1 MDMTTVSEILA
12 MKILNAAQACELF
25 QLKAAAELQRLTGVR
40 NTLVEQARTE
50 VQAPVDY
57 VYNTETRTF
66 QSKTGP
72 QPLSASRK
80 RQSKRLQ
87 QGAA

>member
-1 MDMTTVSEILA
+1 MDMTTVSELLA
-12 MKILNAAQACELF
+12 TKILNAAQAVELF
-25 QLKAAAELQRLTGVR
+25 QLKATAELQRLTGVR
-40 NTLVEQARTE
+40 NTLIEQARLE
-50 VQAPVDY
+50 VQAPADY
-57 VYNTETRTF
+57 LYNTETRTF

-72 QPLSASRK
+72 QPLSTSRK